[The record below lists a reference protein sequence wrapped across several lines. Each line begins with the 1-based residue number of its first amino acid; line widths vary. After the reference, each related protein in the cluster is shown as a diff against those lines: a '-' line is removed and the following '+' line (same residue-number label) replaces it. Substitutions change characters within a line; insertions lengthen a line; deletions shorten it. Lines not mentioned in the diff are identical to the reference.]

1 MYVSS
6 ISTRLF
12 VGMLTPAIRAI
23 RFLSSAPRVWR
34 LRRKIPRGPTP
45 ISTLHGPG
53 SKRKS
58 RRAHER
64 AAGQPVDRDER
75 EIGFA
80 HRRVKAPALQSS
92 PNLRSDGATLVSSH
106 RFDPRPG

>member
-1 MYVSS
+1 
-6 ISTRLF
+6 
-12 VGMLTPAIRAI
+12 MLTPAIRAI
-23 RFLSSAPRVWR
+23 RFLSASSTGVGFAE
-34 LRRKIPRGPTP
+34 KIPRDPTP

-92 PNLRSDGATLVSSH
+92 PIFAVTERLWCRAIDSIRGRASADRRNPTFPA
-106 RFDPRPG
+106 